1 MNLFVENLISEN
13 PADRFYFLAVVLAV
27 VVSIVLHELAHGW
40 AAIYLGDDTPRRLNR
55 MTGNPLV
62 HMGPFSIIALLFAG
76 LAWGQMPIDHTRMR
90 GRYAEAIVAVAGPAM
105 NLLIAIVTLTAMA
118 GLMVLWDVHWMPPIN
133 ALFGHFD
140 YADLSLLQQNALR
153 LCAIA
158 GATNLLLLLFNLLPA
173 PPLDGS
179 HILANF
185 SQPYA
190 QFVGDPKNYGAI
202 MLMFIFCFAVGSA
215 MLSTLAIKAMMW
227 YVDLLLMP
235 WQS

>member
-1 MNLFVENLISEN
+1 MNLFIENLVSDN
-13 PADRFYFLAVVLAV
+13 PADRFYFLAVVLTV

-40 AAIYLGDDTPRRLNR
+40 AAIYLGDNTPRRLNR

-62 HMGPFSIIALLFAG
+62 HMGPFSIIALLVAG

-90 GRYAEAIVAVAGPAM
+90 GRYAEAIVAGAGPAM

-118 GLMVLWDVHWMPPIN
+118 GLSVLWNVAWMPPGN
-133 ALFGHFD
+133 ALVGYFEYSG
-140 YADLSLLQQNALR
+140 LSLLQQNALR

-158 GATNLLLLLFNLLPA
+158 GTTNLLLLFFNLLPA

-185 SQPYA
+185 NRRYA
-190 QFVGDPKNYGAI
+190 LFIEDPKNYGVM
-202 MLMFIFCFAVGSA
+202 MLLFIFCFAVGSQ
-215 MLSTLAIKAMMW
+215 MLSRWAVQSMIF
-227 YVDLLLMP
+227 YVELILTP
-235 WQS
+235 WQ